1 MIVICLINNDII
13 VSSDLKDLLRFMSVK
28 DYVLIYL
35 LVFLMTYLI
44 SVRFAKYLF
53 KQSAMKTYNEEAI

>member
-1 MIVICLINNDII
+1 MIVICLINKDII

-53 KQSAMKTYNEEAI
+53 KQSAMKTYSEEAI